1 MRNYEDYSIE
11 ENVKYINQLLNAGL
25 SMKQIEE
32 DHYNVSER
40 VIVKRLSRR
49 GYKRAKDGN
58 RLFVLADNNKAD
70 IKPNKPHIKHTK
82 TKALQKDYN
91 SSTLQNNY
99 NSNVDMEKLSELI
112 ELLEPIKELLKKSE
126 LESNVIDVSQ
136 DELKVVKVEAPK
148 VRSFKVDKTTLEK
161 WDMFTRE
168 NDLYSVMDLVN
179 SALLE
184 YINKY
189 SRR

>member
-11 ENVKYINQLLNAGL
+11 DNVQYINQLLIDGL

-32 DHYNVSER
+32 DHYNVAER

-58 RLFVLADNNKAD
+58 RLFVLVDNKAD
-70 IKPNKPHIKHTK
+70 IKPHKATTKSNNTLSAEEVQKLKDLINNYDDIMYVLSMYSKCNTNNTQHINNIEDIPIIQTCNTKQKMFRIDVEVLEQWNRFCEEYKHIKV
-82 TKALQKDYN
+82 Q
-91 SSTLQNNY
+91 S
-99 NSNVDMEKLSELI
+99 LI
-112 ELLEPIKELLKKSE
+112 S
-126 LESNVIDVSQ
+126 
-136 DELKVVKVEAPK
+136 
-148 VRSFKVDKTTLEK
+148 
-161 WDMFTRE
+161 
-168 NDLYSVMDLVN
+168 

-189 SRR
+189 SKK

>member
-11 ENVKYINQLLNAGL
+11 DNVKYINKLLSDGL

-58 RLFVLADNNKAD
+58 RLFILVDNNKAD
-70 IKPNKPHIKHTK
+70 IKPNNVNIKHTK

-99 NSNVDMEKLSELI
+99 NSNVDMEKLKELI

-189 SRR
+189 SNK

>member
-11 ENVKYINQLLNAGL
+11 DNVQYINQLLNDGL

-70 IKPNKPHIKHTK
+70 IKPHKANTKSNNTKDKATNTLSPEEVQKLKELVNNYDDIMYVLNMYSKCNINNIQDINNIEDIKIIQTCNTKQRMFRVDVEVLNRWNEFCQEYKHIKV
-82 TKALQKDYN
+82 Q
-91 SSTLQNNY
+91 S
-99 NSNVDMEKLSELI
+99 LI
-112 ELLEPIKELLKKSE
+112 S
-126 LESNVIDVSQ
+126 
-136 DELKVVKVEAPK
+136 
-148 VRSFKVDKTTLEK
+148 
-161 WDMFTRE
+161 
-168 NDLYSVMDLVN
+168 

-189 SRR
+189 SKK